1 MSSATST
8 LPHTTNP
15 NASAARSAASPDG
28 DFTLDFQVI
37 EAAYPLAKLS
47 CDTSDGCGQT
57 CSTSACNS
65 QANNPA

>member
-1 MSSATST
+1 M
-8 LPHTTNP
+8 P
-15 NASAARSAASPDG
+15 NAATTKSRTDILPGVTGLTDG
-28 DFTLDFQVI
+28 PAESEFSLDFQVI

-65 QANNPA
+65 QANNPS

>member
-1 MSSATST
+1 MF
-8 LPHTTNP
+8 
-15 NASAARSAASPDG
+15 SAASTLSRPETQGTDLVDSVHEG
-28 DFTLDFQVI
+28 EFSLDFQVI

-65 QANNPA
+65 QANNPS

>member
-1 MSSATST
+1 MPRTEIPDVTAGLGTST
-8 LPHTTNP
+8 GGGEFSL
-15 NASAARSAASPDG
+15 
-28 DFTLDFQVI
+28 DFTVI

-65 QANNPA
+65 QANNPS

>member
-1 MSSATST
+1 MSIAST
-8 LPHTTNP
+8 VP
-15 NASAARSAASPDG
+15 RSGSID
-28 DFTLDFQVI
+28 DREFSLDFSVI

-65 QANNPA
+65 QANNPS